1 MKTKYNLPRTYTSF
15 KNPCPNGWMLP
26 TLEDITNLVNVTAKD
41 PLSILKNSSL
51 FDMDP
56 SLYYMSSEKAYP
68 LSTSGSLSKSWAFYG
83 IKFLST
89 GEPQI
94 AIINSY
100 FSGSYIRGICVR
112 KKSSEFT
119 SLSDPA
125 LILKGIDEKDL
136 YKGLKYILSIN
147 NTNII
152 AYSWTLGACQS
163 SSKYLDLIPMK
174 EGLFQLDF
182 KVQLFDGSIIGD
194 SRKLWVRNYTGSEAT
209 TSFTLNDLNNVA
221 YPFYEYRNLWI
232 HFNSGSAPLAPKE
245 EGGFLFKL
253 IQI

>member
-1 MKTKYNLPRTYTSF
+1 
-15 KNPCPNGWMLP
+15 
-26 TLEDITNLVNVTAKD
+26 
-41 PLSILKNSSL
+41 
-51 FDMDP
+51 
-56 SLYYMSSEKAYP
+56 
-68 LSTSGSLSKSWAFYG
+68 
-83 IKFLST
+83 
-89 GEPQI
+89 
-94 AIINSY
+94 
-100 FSGSYIRGICVR
+100 
-112 KKSSEFT
+112 
-119 SLSDPA
+119 
-125 LILKGIDEKDL
+125 
-136 YKGLKYILSIN
+136 
-147 NTNII
+147 
-152 AYSWTLGACQS
+152 
-163 SSKYLDLIPMK
+163 MK